1 MVSMHRLSHSH
12 SEDEYAVKSIP
23 IKKKK
28 KAKLSPEQFER
39 FLKRTLADYD
49 EETDARY
56 EWALN
61 FMKAQDES
69 THEAIHRLVNRM
81 VEMAGPPS
89 ATVNTPEGSIRV
101 NIEPMIQERNFI
113 YIAIRLMIV
122 AASMDIQIAKWKFPR
137 RCTQPLCERK
147 AA

>member
-1 MVSMHRLSHSH
+1 M
-12 SEDEYAVKSIP
+12 KKIP
-23 IKKKK
+23 VKKKP
-28 KAKLSPEQFER
+28 KAKLSSEQFDR
-39 FLKRTLADYD
+39 FLKRALADYD

-56 EWALN
+56 EWALK

-69 THEAIHRLVNRM
+69 TQEAIHRLVNRM

-89 ATVNTPEGSIRV
+89 ATVSTPEGPIRV

-113 YIAIRLMIV
+113 YIAIRLMIS
-122 AASMDIQIAKWKFPR
+122 AANMDIQIAKWKFPR
-137 RCTQPLCERK
+137 HCAEPLCERK